1 MKKMLKILLKTVV
14 CLVAILVIA
23 VLALPLWIGPVG
35 KTVANSA
42 VPGVVGTDF
51 HLGILALNPY
61 SGHVEV
67 GDLQLNNP
75 NGYSEKYAA
84 TLGDLTVDL
93 ETSSLMT
100 DVIHVRN
107 IVVKDVFVSYVSGG
121 ADDVNNFKQI
131 QYNVAGGKE
140 KYEAEKAAA
149 KAEEEAKKDAPKADE
164 PEAPSKKVI
173 IDHLQISGVS
183 IKLGPVPI
191 RIPVDITLNDIGK
204 KSGGAT
210 LAEAWEEIYAS
221 VCNAAGALGEQLKA
235 IGDLAGEAAKQAQEA
250 ATQATKA
257 VGEAAAQATKAV
269 SDVTGQATKAVGDVT
284 GQATKALGGA
294 TEGATKAVSGVTEGA
309 TKAVGGVTEGA
320 TKAVSGAA
328 EGAAK
333 AVGGAAKK
341 ATEGATKALDS
352 LKSLW

>member
-1 MKKMLKILLKTVV
+1 MKKILKFLLKTIL
-14 CLVAILVIA
+14 CLAAILVIA

-75 NGYSEKYAA
+75 NGYPEKYAV

-93 ETSSLMT
+93 ETLSLAS
-100 DVIHVRN
+100 DVIHVQN
-107 IVVKDVFVSYVSGG
+107 VVVKDVFVSYVSGG
-121 ADDVNNFKQI
+121 SDDVNNFKQI

-140 KYEAEKAAA
+140 KYEAQ
-149 KAEEEAKKDAPKADE
+149 KAEEEAKKDASKADE
-164 PEAPSKKVI
+164 SEAPSKKVI

-210 LAEAWEEIYAS
+210 FVEAWEQIYAS

-235 IGDLAGEAAKQAQEA
+235 IGDLAGEATKAAQEA
-250 ATQATKA
+250 AAQASKA
-257 VGEAAAQATKAV
+257 AQEAAAQATKAAQEAAA
-269 SDVTGQATKAVGDVT
+269 QASKAVGDVT
-284 GQATKALGGA
+284 GQ
-294 TEGATKAVSGVTEGA
+294 ATKAVSGVTEGA
-309 TKAVGGVTEGA
+309 TKAVSGA
-320 TKAVSGAA
+320 T

-333 AVGGAAKK
+333 AVGGAAEGATKAVGDATKK

>member
-1 MKKMLKILLKTVV
+1 MKKLLKFLLKTVL

-35 KTVANSA
+35 KTAANSV

-67 GDLQLNNP
+67 GDLQLSNSA
-75 NGYSEKYAA
+75 GYSEKYAA

-140 KYEAEKAAA
+140 KYEAQQAAA
-149 KAEEEAKKDAPKADE
+149 KAEEEAKKDAPKAEE

-173 IDHLQISGVS
+173 IDHLQVSGVS

-191 RIPVDITLNDIGK
+191 RIPVDITLNDIGRE
-204 KSGGAT
+204 SGGAT
-210 LAEAWEEIYAS
+210 FEEAWNAIYAS

-269 SDVTGQATKAVGDVT
+269 SDVA

-309 TKAVGGVTEGA
+309 TKAVSGVAEGT

>member
-1 MKKMLKILLKTVV
+1 MKKLLKFLLKTVL
-14 CLVAILVIA
+14 CLAVILVVA

-35 KTVANSA
+35 KTAANSV

-67 GDLQLNNP
+67 GDLQLGNP
-75 NGYSEKYAA
+75 AGYSEKYAA

-100 DVIHVRN
+100 DVIHVRS
-107 IVVKDVFVSYVSGG
+107 IVIKDVFVSYVSGG

-140 KYEAEKAAA
+140 KYEAQQAAA
-149 KAEEEAKKDAPKADE
+149 KAEEESKKGVPKAEE

-173 IDHLQISGVS
+173 IDHLQVSGVS

-204 KSGGAT
+204 QSGGAT
-210 LAEAWEEIYAS
+210 FEEVWEQIFAS

-250 ATQATKA
+250 AAQATKA

-269 SDVTGQATKAVGDVT
+269 SDVTGQATKA
-284 GQATKALGGA
+284 LGGA
-294 TEGATKAVSGVTEGA
+294 TEGATKAVSGVAEG
-309 TKAVGGVTEGA
+309 T